1 MSSMSTPPLP
11 RDDPASAAP
20 CNKAGCWEGPGKI
33 TTVVNGLTFRS
44 TWCSGNLARVVL
56 PAEQG
61 GVGGV
66 YQLWTARDCE
76 GGPNARR
83 NSSWFYYGVAGGSA
97 NQIITMRIMNLNNQN
112 ALYKHGMT
120 PVFRMSGNPN
130 WARLKQKAIFEE
142 EGRHLQLQFQ
152 FRFTRDW
159 EEVLFA
165 FCFPYSYDDCNKDLE
180 CCEDQACLARRDG
193 MAVQPLITPRP
204 GPTGY
209 FHRELLIRTPE
220 GRRID
225 LLTVTDCS
233 GILNERE
240 PQIDPHLFPEHAPPS
255 RCRPFDFEGKDVV
268 FVSARVHPGET
279 PASFVFQGILRFLL
293 EPNDPRAA
301 ELRRRFVFKLVPLL
315 NPDGIAA
322 GHFRQDSY
330 GNNLNRHY
338 IDPDVEKHSSVYASK
353 AVVMHHATRPS
364 GRGRLTLYLDLH
376 AHASARGCFIYGNH
390 LPSLEDQAE
399 NQLLPLL
406 MTLNTPHF
414 DFGSCNFTLKHM
426 CRVDSGDAGLS
437 AEGTGRVFYGK
448 HAGVLRSYTL
458 ECNYNTGKAMCNH
471 IPPANGG
478 RRGERFAS
486 PERKSTTPPR
496 YHPQIWR
503 DVGAGFLKALL
514 DAEGASVWSRLPQS
528 KFRSLERARKHLINE
543 LRNQPSYR
551 EQSLLL
557 RRGGSLP
564 ATPPLP
570 TPPQEP
576 GPRRKRRGSTESAF
590 GGGCG
595 SSPPLSGQSS
605 NLDKAPAATITADLA
620 GAGKSGGGATASSS
634 ETDTSRKLS
643 SSRPPPPLLPR
654 RPVGRKVS
662 TSRSRSEESVHG
674 TSSQIGGGGGGGGGM
689 TVVPTR
695 RIGSDS
701 SGSRSGRG
709 RSSSRAGESSVSCKS
724 GATRDRAKAAA
735 RRKPPSPN
743 PGRCRSASREAR
755 RGQQSTG
762 RSKRGNGSSS
772 SGRGRG
778 RGVGKRGDG
787 DDSDGGK
794 KGVRSSSSRSERR
807 RAGGASTS
815 RPSSRGRSAAA
826 LDRTR
831 HVHCHSKK
839 QQHRQRLQKAPP
851 PLVVPLL
858 PKHPVNHRKITSR
871 LL

>member
-1 MSSMSTPPLP
+1 
-11 RDDPASAAP
+11 
-20 CNKAGCWEGPGKI
+20 
-33 TTVVNGLTFRS
+33 
-44 TWCSGNLARVVL
+44 
-56 PAEQG
+56 
-61 GVGGV
+61 
-66 YQLWTARDCE
+66 
-76 GGPNARR
+76 
-83 NSSWFYYGVAGGSA
+83 
-97 NQIITMRIMNLNNQN
+97 
-112 ALYKHGMT
+112 
-120 PVFRMSGNPN
+120 
-130 WARLKQKAIFEE
+130 
-142 EGRHLQLQFQ
+142 
-152 FRFTRDW
+152 
-159 EEVLFA
+159 
-165 FCFPYSYDDCNKDLE
+165 
-180 CCEDQACLARRDG
+180 
-193 MAVQPLITPRP
+193 
-204 GPTGY
+204 
-209 FHRELLIRTPE
+209 
-220 GRRID
+220 
-225 LLTVTDCS
+225 
-233 GILNERE
+233 
-240 PQIDPHLFPEHAPPS
+240 
-255 RCRPFDFEGKDVV
+255 
-268 FVSARVHPGET
+268 
-279 PASFVFQGILRFLL
+279 
-293 EPNDPRAA
+293 
-301 ELRRRFVFKLVPLL
+301 
-315 NPDGIAA
+315 
-322 GHFRQDSY
+322 
-330 GNNLNRHY
+330 
-338 IDPDVEKHSSVYASK
+338 
-353 AVVMHHATRPS
+353 MHHAARPS
-364 GRGRLTLYLDLH
+364 GSSGSRQPTSPFERARVTCSFHHYTSPRARSPCSLDGWLPGWVADLACGLRGRLTLYLDLH

-471 IPPANGG
+471 IPPADGG

-528 KFRSLERARKHLINE
+528 KFRSLERARKHLIYE

-557 RRGGSLP
+557 RRGASFP

-576 GPRRKRRGSTESAF
+576 GLRGKRRGSTGSVF
-590 GGGCG
+590 GGGSG
-595 SSPPLSGQSS
+595 ASPPLSGQYS

-662 TSRSRSEESVHG
+662 TSRSRSGESVYR
-674 TSSQIGGGGGGGGGM
+674 TSSQIGGGGGGGGIA
-689 TVVPTR
+689 VEPTR
-695 RIGSDS
+695 RIGSGS
-701 SGSRSGRG
+701 SGSRSGSG
-709 RSSSRAGESSVSCKS
+709 RSGSRAGASSVSCKS
-724 GATRDRAKAAA
+724 GATRDIAKAAA

-772 SGRGRG
+772 AGRWRGRG
-778 RGVGKRGDG
+778 GGKRGDG
-787 DDSDGGK
+787 DDSGGGK

-807 RAGGASTS
+807 RGGGASTS
-815 RPSSRGRSAAA
+815 SPSSRGRSAAA
-826 LDRTR
+826 LDRSR
-831 HVHCHSKK
+831 HVHRHSKK

-851 PLVVPLL
+851 AAAESTAPARSAPSPQVPGRVIFLPLR
-858 PKHPVNHRKITSR
+858 HPTVAVAAGTKGR
-871 LL
+871 

>member
-1 MSSMSTPPLP
+1 
-11 RDDPASAAP
+11 
-20 CNKAGCWEGPGKI
+20 
-33 TTVVNGLTFRS
+33 
-44 TWCSGNLARVVL
+44 
-56 PAEQG
+56 
-61 GVGGV
+61 
-66 YQLWTARDCE
+66 
-76 GGPNARR
+76 
-83 NSSWFYYGVAGGSA
+83 
-97 NQIITMRIMNLNNQN
+97 MRIMNLNNQN

-364 GRGRLTLYLDLH
+364 GRASRIPEVMFLALLLSSPPPDGVVVFKQQVAPTNFAFRAREGHLFFSPFHLPPVRALLALLMGGFLAGWPTCGLRGRLTLYLDLH

-390 LPSLEDQAE
+390 LSSLEDQAE
-399 NQLLPLL
+399 NKLLPLL

-557 RRGGSLP
+557 RRGGSFP

-570 TPPQEP
+570 TPPQKP
-576 GPRRKRRGSTESAF
+576 GLRRKRRGSTGSAF

-595 SSPPLSGQSS
+595 ASPPLSGQSS

-620 GAGKSGGGATASSS
+620 GAGKSGGGATASSN
-634 ETDTSRKLS
+634 ETDTSKKLS

-662 TSRSRSEESVHG
+662 TSRSRSEESVHR
-674 TSSQIGGGGGGGGGM
+674 TSSQIGGVGGVGVDI

-695 RIGSDS
+695 RIGSGS
-701 SGSRSGRG
+701 SGGRSGSG
-709 RSSSRAGESSVSCKS
+709 RSSSRAGASSVSCKS
-724 GATRDRAKAAA
+724 GATRHRAKAAA

-755 RGQQSTG
+755 RGQESTG
-762 RSKRGNGSSS
+762 RSQRGTGSSS

-778 RGVGKRGDG
+778 RGGGKRGDG
-787 DDSDGGK
+787 DDSKGGK
-794 KGVRSSSSRSERR
+794 KGVRSSSSRSERWR
-807 RAGGASTS
+807 GGGASTS
-815 RPSSRGRSAAA
+815 SPSSRGRSASA
-826 LDRTR
+826 LDRSR
-831 HVHCHSKK
+831 HAHRHSKK

-858 PKHPVNHRKITSR
+858 PKYPVVSSSCRYNT
-871 LL
+871 LLLQQQQEPQEDNQ

>member
-1 MSSMSTPPLP
+1 I
-11 RDDPASAAP
+11 
-20 CNKAGCWEGPGKI
+20 C
-33 TTVVNGLTFRS
+33 
-44 TWCSGNLARVVL
+44 
-56 PAEQG
+56 
-61 GVGGV
+61 
-66 YQLWTARDCE
+66 
-76 GGPNARR
+76 
-83 NSSWFYYGVAGGSA
+83 
-97 NQIITMRIMNLNNQN
+97 
-112 ALYKHGMT
+112 
-120 PVFRMSGNPN
+120 
-130 WARLKQKAIFEE
+130 
-142 EGRHLQLQFQ
+142 
-152 FRFTRDW
+152 
-159 EEVLFA
+159 
-165 FCFPYSYDDCNKDLE
+165 
-180 CCEDQACLARRDG
+180 
-193 MAVQPLITPRP
+193 
-204 GPTGY
+204 
-209 FHRELLIRTPE
+209 
-220 GRRID
+220 
-225 LLTVTDCS
+225 
-233 GILNERE
+233 
-240 PQIDPHLFPEHAPPS
+240 
-255 RCRPFDFEGKDVV
+255 
-268 FVSARVHPGET
+268 
-279 PASFVFQGILRFLL
+279 RFLL

-315 NPDGIAA
+315 NPDGVAA

-353 AVVMHHATRPS
+353 AVVMHHAARPS
-364 GRGRLTLYLDLH
+364 GRASSRTPDVRIGLTPLVATPNGMAFKHQVAPTNLAFRARACHRFFSRASLPPARSPCSLDGWLLLGWVADLACGLRGRLTLYLDLH

-406 MTLNTPHF
+406 MTINTPHF

-471 IPPANGG
+471 IPSANGG

-486 PERKSTTPPR
+486 PERKSTTSPR

-557 RRGGSLP
+557 RRGASFP

-576 GPRRKRRGSTESAF
+576 GLRGKRRGSTGSVF
-590 GGGCG
+590 GGAGG
-595 SSPPLSGQSS
+595 ASPSLSSGQSS
-605 NLDKAPAATITADLA
+605 SLDKAPAATITADLA

-634 ETDTSRKLS
+634 ETDNSRKLP

-654 RPVGRKVS
+654 RPDRTPPAVGRKVS
-662 TSRSRSEESVHG
+662 TSRSRSGESVHR
-674 TSSQIGGGGGGGGGM
+674 TSSRIGGGGGI

-695 RIGSDS
+695 RIGSGS
-701 SGSRSGRG
+701 SGSGSRSGSG
-709 RSSSRAGESSVSCKS
+709 RSSSRAGASSVSRKS
-724 GATRDRAKAAA
+724 GATRERAKAAAA

-755 RGQQSTG
+755 RGQQSAG

-778 RGVGKRGDG
+778 TGGGERGGG
-787 DDSDGGK
+787 DDGGGGTK
-794 KGVRSSSSRSERR
+794 AVRSSSSRSERR
-807 RAGGASTS
+807 RGGGASTS
-815 RPSSRGRSAAA
+815 SPSSRGRSAAA
-826 LDRTR
+826 LDRSR
-831 HVHCHSKK
+831 HVRRHSKK
-839 QQHRQRLQKAPP
+839 QYHHQRLQKAQP

-858 PKHPVNHRKITSR
+858 PKYPVVSSSCRYNTR
-871 LL
+871 LLQQQQQQQQQQQ